1 MTTIA
6 FDGRYLAAD
15 GRMTRSEIVCS
26 DSIKKIRL
34 VKAIIRGD
42 EQEIA
47 VFGAGSWN
55 GIYAIMEWMK
65 VNDVFDIDPELMRPA
80 FPADADGDYSH
91 QDVSF
96 ITQDGEL
103 YCLDAQSRP
112 APYPAP
118 MADGSGFP
126 FAQMGLALG
135 QSAPEAVRSAMKM
148 DVNSGGEITC
158 FDVKTWQWVD
168 PVSLKPKK

>member
-15 GRMTRSEIVCS
+15 GRMTRSDIICS
-26 DSIKKIRL
+26 DSVKKLRL
-34 VKAIIRGD
+34 VKAIIRGKK
-42 EQEIA
+42 EEVI

-65 VNDVFDIDPELMRPA
+65 QNDVFDIDPELMRPA
-80 FPADADGDYSH
+80 FPQDNDGDSSH

-96 ITQDGEL
+96 ITQEGEL

-112 APYPAP
+112 APYEAP
-118 MADGSGFP
+118 MGEGSGFP
-126 FAQMGLALG
+126 FAQMGLMLG
-135 QSAPEAVRSAMKM
+135 QNAVEAVRSAIKM
-148 DVNSGGEITC
+148 DTNSGGQITC
-158 FDVKTWQWVD
+158 FDVEAWAWVD
-168 PVSLKPKK
+168 PATL

>member
-1 MTTIA
+1 
-6 FDGRYLAAD
+6 
-15 GRMTRSEIVCS
+15 
-26 DSIKKIRL
+26 
-34 VKAIIRGD
+34 
-42 EQEIA
+42 
-47 VFGAGSWN
+47 
-55 GIYAIMEWMK
+55 
-65 VNDVFDIDPELMRPA
+65 VFDIDPELMRPA